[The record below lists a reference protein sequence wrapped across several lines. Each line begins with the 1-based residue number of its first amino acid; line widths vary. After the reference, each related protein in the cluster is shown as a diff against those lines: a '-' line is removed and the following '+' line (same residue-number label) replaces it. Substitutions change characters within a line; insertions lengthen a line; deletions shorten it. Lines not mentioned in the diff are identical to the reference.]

1 MQFMQVEKLQLTPV
15 RSSAISNINQT
26 VEVEGKSFGDFFKE
40 SLNEVNNLQLKSR
53 DASIDLA
60 AGKVNDISQ
69 VVIAGEKAGVALQLT
84 MQIRNKVVEA
94 YQEVMR
100 MQV

>member
-1 MQFMQVEKLQLTPV
+1 MQVEKLQLTPV
-15 RSSAISNINQT
+15 RSSAINNINQAA
-26 VEVEGKSFGDFFKE
+26 EVEGKSFGDFFKE
-40 SLNEVNNLQLKSR
+40 SLNEVNDLQLKSR
-53 DASIDLA
+53 DASINLA

>member
-1 MQFMQVEKLQLTPV
+1 MQVEKLQLTPV
-15 RSSAISNINQT
+15 RSSAINNINQAA
-26 VEVEGKSFGDFFKE
+26 EVEGKSFGDFFKE
-40 SLNEVNNLQLKSR
+40 SLNE
-53 DASIDLA
+53 
-60 AGKVNDISQ
+60 VNDISQ

>member
-1 MQFMQVEKLQLTPV
+1 MQVEKLQLTPV
-15 RSSAISNINQT
+15 RSSAINNINQT
-26 VEVEGKSFGDFFKE
+26 AEVEGKSFGDFFKE
-40 SLNEVNNLQLKSR
+40 SLNEVNDLQLKSR
-53 DASIDLA
+53 DASINLA

-69 VVIAGEKAGVALQLT
+69 VVITGEKAGVALQLT
-84 MQIRNKVVEA
+84 LQIRNKVVEA